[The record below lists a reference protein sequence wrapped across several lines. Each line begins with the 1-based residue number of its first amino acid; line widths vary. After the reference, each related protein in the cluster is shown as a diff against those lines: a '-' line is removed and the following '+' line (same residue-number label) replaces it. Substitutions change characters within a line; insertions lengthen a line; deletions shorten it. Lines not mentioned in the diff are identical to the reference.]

1 MDEFPTK
8 SGSNNMEQDKMEE
21 SHEDLYAKLE
31 SQENDLML
39 AAELGKALLDKN
51 EEISK
56 DREDI
61 VLNYLHNL
69 EVKLLFLFTVI
80 SSLLCCVGSRARE
93 ISSEKE
99 DGSAGGRIPAAS
111 SGATCRHSQCEESS

>member
-1 MDEFPTK
+1 MDKFPAK
-8 SGSNNMEQDKMEE
+8 SGSDKMEQDLNDEMEE

-56 DREDI
+56 DRETI
-61 VLNYLHNL
+61 VLNYLNKL
-69 EVKLLFLFTVI
+69 EVRIIFLALPHL
-80 SSLLCCVGSRARE
+80 SLLC
-93 ISSEKE
+93 
-99 DGSAGGRIPAAS
+99 RILSKINIA
-111 SGATCRHSQCEESS
+111 

>member
-1 MDEFPTK
+1 MACRISWFFCVLLLAWLIVTIEQSDTTMDEFPAK
-8 SGSNNMEQDKMEE
+8 SGSDSMEQEFNDEMEE

-56 DREDI
+56 DRETI
-61 VLNYLHNL
+61 VLNSFSYLMFQINQW
-69 EVKLLFLFTVI
+69 FI
-80 SSLLCCVGSRARE
+80 
-93 ISSEKE
+93 
-99 DGSAGGRIPAAS
+99 
-111 SGATCRHSQCEESS
+111 

>member
-1 MDEFPTK
+1 MEEFPAK
-8 SGSNNMEQDKMEE
+8 FGSDNMEQGFNDEMEE

-56 DREDI
+56 DRETI
-61 VLNYLHNL
+61 VLNYL
-69 EVKLLFLFTVI
+69 
-80 SSLLCCVGSRARE
+80 
-93 ISSEKE
+93 
-99 DGSAGGRIPAAS
+99 
-111 SGATCRHSQCEESS
+111 

>member
-1 MDEFPTK
+1 MDELPAKF
-8 SGSNNMEQDKMEE
+8 GSDSMEHEFNDEMEE

-56 DREDI
+56 NRETI
-61 VLNYLHNL
+61 VLNYLHKL
-69 EVKLLFLFTVI
+69 EVRKLCLALPPL
-80 SSLLCCVGSRARE
+80 SLLCRLLSKRN
-93 ISSEKE
+93 I
-99 DGSAGGRIPAAS
+99 
-111 SGATCRHSQCEESS
+111 T

>member
-1 MDEFPTK
+1 MEEFPAK
-8 SGSNNMEQDKMEE
+8 SCSDTMEQGFNDEMEK

-56 DREDI
+56 DRETI
-61 VLNYLHNL
+61 VLNYLHKL
-69 EVKLLFLFTVI
+69 EVRKIFLALCLYFLFR
-80 SSLLCCVGSRARE
+80 LLSKKN
-93 ISSEKE
+93 I
-99 DGSAGGRIPAAS
+99 
-111 SGATCRHSQCEESS
+111 T